1 MSRVT
6 QVGGGAADGNSM
18 ARLIAVVLMLVGIY
32 VGLTVYTEGSDRAF
46 GGLLAGATSEAS
58 DAAATDTDEWSPEE
72 PAAPS
77 ARVPITQRVRE
88 KAQGAVDARFQR
100 TAEQ

>member
-1 MSRVT
+1 MAT
-6 QVGGGAADGNSM
+6 PM
-18 ARLIAVVLMLVGIY
+18 ARLIAVVLMLVAIY
-32 VGLTVYTEGSDRAF
+32 VGLTVYTEGADRAL
-46 GGLLAGATSEAS
+46 GGLFAGAAPELS
-58 DAAATDTDEWSPEE
+58 DAAATDTEEWSPGE

-88 KAQGAVDARFQR
+88 KAQGAVDDRFQR